1 MFKANNQPELFTF
14 ENQLLNNEQQKVL
27 EKTPESALIKN
38 ENKYYIL
45 VLSKYVNDKYE
56 FTKQE
61 VSFEREQNNFVEIL
75 NNNTKEQVLIKGLY
89 YLNINE

>member
-1 MFKANNQPELFTF
+1 
-14 ENQLLNNEQQKVL
+14 
-27 EKTPESALIKN
+27 LIKN

>member
-1 MFKANNQPELFTF
+1 M
-14 ENQLLNNEQQKVL
+14 LNNEQQKVL

-38 ENKYYIL
+38 ENKYCIL

-75 NNNTKEQVLIKGLY
+75 NNNTKEQVLIKAY
-89 YLNINE
+89 II